1 MTRAKRNSPEVIV
14 DEETVEAVS
23 EDTAQIELE
32 RLQKKLA
39 REERKRRKEI
49 ETASQKK
56 AVWVLPALL
65 LTTMIIAFVFSNLR
79 F

>member
-1 MTRAKRNSPEVIV
+1 MTRAKRSSPAVTV

-39 REERKRRKEI
+39 REERRRRKEI
-49 ETASQKK
+49 EAASQKK

>member
-23 EDTAQIELE
+23 EDTAQVELE

-65 LTTMIIAFVFSNLR
+65 LTTMIVAFVFSNLR